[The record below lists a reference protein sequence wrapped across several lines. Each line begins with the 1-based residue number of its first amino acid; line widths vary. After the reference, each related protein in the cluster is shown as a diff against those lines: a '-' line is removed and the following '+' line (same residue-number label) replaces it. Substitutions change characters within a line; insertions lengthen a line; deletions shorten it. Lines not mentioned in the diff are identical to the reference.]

1 MKANHYIN
9 HRLSVA
15 PMMDWTDRHCRFFHR
30 VLVPDAMLYTE
41 MITADAIRFGKR
53 DVLLGGHQQGG
64 GDAHIVLQLGG
75 ACPESLAEAVRL
87 AEPYEYAEYNLN
99 VGCPSSRVQSG
110 RFGAALMAEPQLVA
124 ELVAAMKS
132 ATAKPISVKCRI
144 GIDDMPIDAGLDA
157 FAEAVIGGAAVGGG
171 VDHLIIHA
179 RQAWLK
185 GLSPKEN
192 RAVPPL
198 NYARVYQLKADFP
211 AVPMSINGGFADG
224 ASIAD
229 ALEKMDGVMVG
240 RAAYQFPSYLRAWG
254 EAVFANPAPNPDA
267 IMAKMADYADA
278 EVAKGARLIA
288 ITRHILGFAHGLAGA
303 RQWRRL
309 LSEEAREADANGDL
323 IREAWAMLTAHQQ
336 RKAA

>member
-1 MKANHYIN
+1 MKPDHSLN

-15 PMMDWTDRHCRFFHR
+15 PMMDRTDRHCRFFHR
-30 VLVPDAMLYTE
+30 ALVPDAMLYSE

-53 DVLLGGHQQGG
+53 AALLGGHQQDGS
-64 GDAHIVLQLGG
+64 DKQVVLQLGG

-87 AEPYEYAEYNLN
+87 AEPYQYAEYNLN

-110 RFGAALMAEPQLVA
+110 RFGAALMAEPGLVA

-157 FAEAVIGGAAVGGG
+157 FAEAVIGGG

-185 GLSPKEN
+185 GLNPKEN
-192 RAVPPL
+192 RVIPPL
-198 NYARVYQLKADFP
+198 HYARVYQLKRDFP

-224 ASIAD
+224 AHIES
-229 ALEKMDGVMVG
+229 ALEQMDGVMVG
-240 RAAYQFPSYLRAWG
+240 RAAYQFPSHLRAWG
-254 EAVFANPAPNPDA
+254 IQVFRRQALPPAD
-267 IMAKMADYADA
+267 IIAKMADYADG
-278 EVAKGARLIA
+278 EVAKGTRLIA
-288 ITRHILGFAHGLAGA
+288 ISRHILGFTHGLAGA

-309 LSEEAREADANGDL
+309 LSEQARASHANGDL
-323 IREAWAMLTAHQQ
+323 IREAWAMLIAHQQ
-336 RKAA
+336 RKVA

>member
-1 MKANHYIN
+1 MKPNHYIN

-30 VLVPDAMLYTE
+30 ALVPDAMLYSE

-53 DVLLGGHQQGG
+53 EALLGGHHQGG
-64 GDAHIVLQLGG
+64 GDTHIVLQLGG

-87 AEPYEYAEYNLN
+87 AEPYQYAEYNLN

-132 ATAKPISVKCRI
+132 ATTKPVSVKCRI

-157 FAEAVIGGAAVGGG
+157 FVEAAVGAG

-192 RAVPPL
+192 RAIPPL
-198 NYARVYQLKADFP
+198 NYARVYQLKRDFP

-224 ASIAD
+224 AHIAD

-240 RAAYQFPSYLRAWG
+240 RAAYQFPAHLRAWG
-254 EAVFANPAPNPDA
+254 EAVFAKPAPNPA
-267 IMAKMADYADA
+267 EIMAKMADYADA
-278 EVAKGARLIA
+278 EVAKGVRLIA
-288 ITRHILGFAHGLAGA
+288 ITRHILGFAHNLAGA

-309 LSEEAREADANGDL
+309 LSEQAREDDANGDL
-323 IREAWAMLTAHQQ
+323 IRQAWAMLMAHQQ

>member
-1 MKANHYIN
+1 MKPNHYIN

-30 VLVPDAMLYTE
+30 ALVPDAMLYSE

-53 DVLLGGHQQGG
+53 DALLGGHHQGG
-64 GDAHIVLQLGG
+64 GDTHIVLQLGG

-87 AEPYEYAEYNLN
+87 AEPYQYAEYNLN

-110 RFGAALMAEPQLVA
+110 RFGAALMAEPPLVA

-132 ATAKPISVKCRI
+132 ATTKPISVKCRI

-157 FAEAVIGGAAVGGG
+157 FVEAVVGVG

-192 RAVPPL
+192 RAIPPL
-198 NYARVYQLKADFP
+198 NYARVYQLKRDFP

-224 ASIAD
+224 AHIAD

-240 RAAYQFPSYLRAWG
+240 RAAYQFPAHLRAWG
-254 EAVFANPAPNPDA
+254 EAVFAKPAPNPA
-267 IMAKMADYADA
+267 EIMAKMADYADA
-278 EVAKGARLIA
+278 EVAKGVRLIA
-288 ITRHILGFAHGLAGA
+288 ITRHILGFAHNLAGA

-309 LSEEAREADANGDL
+309 LSEKAREDDANGDL
-323 IREAWAMLTAHQQ
+323 IRQAWAMLMAHQQ